1 MEKPKTILPWDSTK
15 VYGKGDEATYEGG
28 VLVSDCDHNQCI
40 PPYTPEKWHEKPVF
54 RSRSRSPNISD
65 RERFPMASES
75 MLPVQDFC
83 IGGRWLSM
91 YEVTGR
97 TPSCPFSL
105 YWDDT
110 REPTGN
116 ALDDRRPLQ
125 HAMGY
130 SEVLVVLF
138 QLLEKVEEE
147 RIGRLLG
154 FKFEQR

>member
-91 YEVTGR
+91 Y
-97 TPSCPFSL
+97 
-105 YWDDT
+105 
-110 REPTGN
+110 
-116 ALDDRRPLQ
+116 
-125 HAMGY
+125 AMGY